1 MAVLYRDEFVP
12 TETYARGLRATARA
26 VLRLR
31 SQGAAS
37 DYVCSGLFLAPGIVV
52 CPSFAVPR
60 VDGRPGRL
68 SITGTGVGGKAPPD
82 RQRACLDEIEIVE
95 DDAGGGEPI
104 GIAIA
109 RFEPERTDR
118 LVALSFDEPATH
130 DVVSVVGFP
139 EGRRDPALS
148 LGRLGSTSDPRML
161 VYDAATAP
169 GSAGAAVCDLKWRLI
184 AIHMGTQERE
194 NRGLGRATLLDLVRR
209 SSAWEEIARHH
220 RLADDSNARAML
232 SQAVIEVMVRPTTAG
247 PTSRGPHPDMLRAA
261 VSISV
266 APSSIDPAVIDDLEG
281 QVADPDAE
289 VWTLRPAERR
299 ALLRAAGGL
308 DALRAARGP
317 EPAVGVG
324 QAVVDAVL
332 AGPPYAWRDAS
343 DEALGWWLQVVRW
356 FEGIA
361 SDLPSPAEVSAVLER
376 RRLRGRLER
385 IAGPG
390 FRGREDDLHVLRAW
404 AASDDGPCVVT
415 GVGGVGKSALVARFA
430 AEQPTDTLLLWL
442 DFDRAD
448 LAPDDARSVLSAI
461 AAQVATQV
469 DGWQAPSLPGD
480 WQSGAAELGQR
491 IATAIG
497 PASALLV
504 LDSFEAAQYAER
516 YQELW
521 PVLER
526 ICEAVPAMR
535 VIVTGR
541 APVPSLQLRGRPATL
556 HALKGLAE
564 PDARAWLEDLGVEE
578 PGAVARVLDLA
589 DGIPLILKLA
599 ARYLDEGGSLA
610 ALPAD
615 LPPVIVAGYLYDR
628 ILDRV
633 QNAAIKPLARGAL
646 VLRRLTAPMIE
657 PILGGLVEMPEG
669 APVEWMAELSREMA
683 LVEGGETL
691 RLRSEVR
698 AATLELLERESP
710 LFVRAI
716 DERAAAWYASQPDRS
731 PELAAELVYHRL
743 RLGDVA
749 GATAAWVDG
758 TGAYL
763 LYADQELRDPAAR
776 AWLQARLGLQ
786 TGAAPADVWE
796 QDAAERVREL
806 RTRRHARAVPEILRE
821 RTDRSPGGPLLFHD
835 AFEARRAGQ
844 FAEARA
850 ILESHAQHATGTV
863 ARDRTVLRALLATD
877 LGEHEHADRLLA
889 TVSGPGHWNE
899 RPGST
904 TGPLVRLTAA
914 LTIEAARVRVALDP
928 EAEARLLTTPSAFD
942 DSTTRVLA
950 DFDVVLP
957 ALRERLGGFVTYERA
972 DRLVPLVE
980 PPMVPVFDAL
990 LEEER
995 ARALRGEPEDQRK
1008 RRHELLEG
1016 WRAGGSWESAT
1027 HPTLAHR
1034 LAELG
1039 WRRWWRIAHG
1049 PALQQA
1055 VVLAG
1060 ATKPSSGSS
1069 EKAIVGVMALAAVRA
1084 GAVLVGDK
1092 EPLEHTLVRHP
1103 LLRTPLSVNAARW
1116 PRLRPVLEAGFG
1128 ESVLPWPEPRG
1139 PEGEVVIVPAEQLRR
1154 ERSDTWP
1161 ARVLALLALVAPDPL
1176 ESLVNAI
1183 AGQPDPPV

>member
-12 TETYARGLRATARA
+12 ADGYARGLRATARA
-26 VLRLR
+26 VLRLQ
-31 SQGAAS
+31 SQGAAR
-37 DYVCSGLFLAPGIVV
+37 DYVCSGLFVAPGVV
-52 CPSFAVPR
+52 ICPSFAVPR
-60 VDGRPGRL
+60 VDGRPVRL
-68 SITGTGVGGKAPPD
+68 SITRTGAGVKESPD
-82 RQRACLDEIEIVE
+82 RPRVCRDEIEIVE
-95 DDAGGGEPI
+95 DDAGADEPI

-109 RFEPERTDR
+109 RFEPERTDK
-118 LVALSFDEPATH
+118 VVTLSFDEPAAH
-130 DVVSVVGFP
+130 DIVSVVGFP
-139 EGRRDPALS
+139 EGRREPALS
-148 LGRLGSTSDPRML
+148 LGRLGSTIDPRML

-184 AIHMGTQERE
+184 AIHMGTQDRE
-194 NRGLGRATLLDLVRR
+194 NRGLGRAALLDYVRR
-209 SSAWEEIARHH
+209 SSAWEEVARHH
-220 RLADDSNARAML
+220 RLADDSRARVML
-232 SQAVIEVMVRPTTAG
+232 GQPVVDVMVRSTTPVETA
-247 PTSRGPHPDMLRAA
+247 RGPHPDMLRAA

-266 APSSIDPAVIDDLEG
+266 AASSIDPSVVDDLEG
-281 QVADPDAE
+281 QVADPDADA
-289 VWTLRPAERR
+289 WTMRPAERR

-308 DALRAARGP
+308 DALRAARGS
-317 EPAVGVG
+317 EPAASVG
-324 QAVVDAVL
+324 QTVVDTVL
-332 AGPPYAWRDAS
+332 GGPPYAWRDAS
-343 DEALGWWLQVVRW
+343 EEALGWWLQVVRW

-361 SDLPSPAEVSAVLER
+361 PDLPSPAEVSTLLER

-390 FRGREDDLHVLRAW
+390 FRGREDDLNALRQW
-404 AASDDGPCVVT
+404 AASNDGPCVVT

-430 AEQPTDTLLLWL
+430 AEQPADTLLLWL

-469 DGWQAPSLPGD
+469 DGWQTPSLSGD
-480 WQSGAAELGQR
+480 WQTGAAELGQR
-491 IATAIG
+491 IASAIG

-526 ICEAVPAMR
+526 VCEAVPAMR

-541 APVPSLQLRGRPATL
+541 APVPSLQLRGRRATL
-556 HALKGLAE
+556 RALKGLAE
-564 PDARAWLEDLGVEE
+564 PDARAWLENLGVEE

-610 ALPAD
+610 TLPAD

-646 VLRRLTAPMIE
+646 VMRRLTAPMIE

-669 APVEWMAELSREMA
+669 APVEWMAELAREMA

-691 RLRSEVR
+691 RLRPEVR

-716 DERAAAWYASQPDRS
+716 DERAAEWYASQSDRS

-749 GATAAWVDG
+749 GAAAAWVDG

-763 LYADQELRDPAAR
+763 LYADQELRDPATR

-786 TGAAPADVWE
+786 TGAAPVDVWE
-796 QDAAERVREL
+796 QGAAERVREL

-844 FAEARA
+844 FVEARTM
-850 ILESHAQHATGTV
+850 LESHLHDATGAV
-863 ARDRTVLRALLATD
+863 ARDRAVLLALLHTD
-877 LGEHEHADRLLA
+877 LGEHERADTLLA
-889 TVSGPGHWNE
+889 GVSGPSHWND
-899 RPGST
+899 RPGFT
-904 TGPLVRLTAA
+904 TGPLARLTAA

-928 EAEARLLTTPSAFD
+928 EAEARLLTTASTFD
-942 DSTTRVLA
+942 DSTRHVLA

-980 PPMVPVFDAL
+980 PPMVAVFDGL

-995 ARALRGEPEDQRK
+995 ARALRGEPQDQRQ
-1008 RRHELLEG
+1008 RRHDLLG
-1016 WRAGGSWESAT
+1016 AWGAGGTWESAT

-1034 LAELG
+1034 LAEFG

-1055 VVLAG
+1055 IVLAG
-1060 ATKPSSGSS
+1060 ATKPSSSAS
-1069 EKAIVGVMALAAVRA
+1069 EKAIVGAMALAAVRA
-1084 GAVLVGDK
+1084 GAVLLGAK
-1092 EPLEHTLVRHP
+1092 EPLEHTLSRHP
-1103 LLRTPLSVNAARW
+1103 ILRAPLAVSAARW
-1116 PRLRPVLEAGFG
+1116 SRLRPIIEAGFG

-1154 ERSDTWP
+1154 ERNDTWP